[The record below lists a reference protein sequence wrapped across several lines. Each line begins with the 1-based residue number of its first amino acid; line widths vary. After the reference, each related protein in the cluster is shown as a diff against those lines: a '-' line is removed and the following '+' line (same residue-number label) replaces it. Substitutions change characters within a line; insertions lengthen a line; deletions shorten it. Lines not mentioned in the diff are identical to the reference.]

1 MFISPWTPSYVGQ
14 TDPVSL
20 FSSQQPFRKDPSG
33 CSRVGCTGNGNADD
47 PVNVI
52 TSHITKSQ
60 TLLPQLVLGCCL
72 PHYKHLVLVM
82 DVPKERRLYHWDKTV
97 TFAHEEDDFQCLQML
112 WLCVQYRCNITFTC
126 CNILITWHVKDF
138 RIQIVDI

>member
-1 MFISPWTPSYVGQ
+1 MFVSPWTPSYVGQ
-14 TDPVSL
+14 TDPVAL

-47 PVNVI
+47 PVNVF

-60 TLLPQLVLGCCL
+60 KLLPQLVLGCCL

-82 DVPKERRLYHWDKTV
+82 DVPKERRLYHCQTKQLLLPTGKMISSV
-97 TFAHEEDDFQCLQML
+97 SKCFGSVCSS
-112 WLCVQYRCNITFTC
+112 NITFSC
-126 CNILITWHVKDF
+126 CKILITWHVKDL